1 MSTKLFTG
9 GVMVA
14 GAIMAAYG
22 GLELGGILG
31 SAPFDYASASSE
43 EQVQFLQAETKYFG
57 RRLKRGLV
65 NPSGV
70 GGSARLDDT
79 EYDARRNEVRFIVKV
94 QGGRL
99 ANNGASQKA
108 QRAFEKGACVWLS
121 DSRLA
126 GTESRLVVKFVDKD
140 KRQLRR
146 ITIDGNTCR
155 RYS

>member
-9 GVMVA
+9 GVMAA
-14 GAIMAAYG
+14 GIIMATYG
-22 GLELGGILG
+22 GLELGVLG

-94 QGGRL
+94 QGGEL

-108 QRAFEKGACVWLS
+108 QRAFEKGACVWRS
-121 DSRLA
+121 GSRLA
-126 GTESRLVVKFVDKD
+126 GTDSRLVVKFIDKD

-146 ITIDGNTCR
+146 ITIDGSTCGR
-155 RYS
+155 HS